1 MGDMNKP
8 SSTDADDDD
17 DVPSSEGPND
27 ERDIDEEDS
36 GNPGAASPLRSV
48 DQPIG
53 EGRKNL
59 RRREEWFRRRS
70 GDGS

>member
-1 MGDMNKP
+1 MGDKNKP
-8 SSTDADDDD
+8 SSTDADDHDD
-17 DVPSSEGPND
+17 GPSSEELND
-27 ERDIDEEDS
+27 ERDIDGENP
-36 GNPGAASPLRSV
+36 GNPGTTSPLRSV

-59 RRREEWFRRRS
+59 RRRDEWFRRRS